1 MVGVK
6 VCAGFAAFF
15 LVEMTF
21 AGQGAWADQRELS
34 VTEVLQLV
42 EKNSPELSASKFRE
56 TAAEILHRRRR
67 HGHDQIVHRA
77 MREQRTVRPR
87 VAVTANGKFIEAES
101 FPSHTGIIKADTPQM
116 MDSFDG
122 TALIPA
128 DATEL
133 AVRLAG
139 EQFSPQLRIAIP
151 KAGDKAQTASMVM
164 GLRTKE

>member
-1 MVGVK
+1 MTPLLLPAALMLLQSDPWSGVLAQLHKELKSSPGMGCVVMVERKDATTLRLRVKTVGV
-6 VCAGFAAFF
+6 GF
-15 LVEMTF
+15 
-21 AGQGAWADQRELS
+21 
-34 VTEVLQLV
+34 
-42 EKNSPELSASKFRE
+42 
-56 TAAEILHRRRR
+56 
-67 HGHDQIVHRA
+67 
-77 MREQRTVRPR
+77 
-87 VAVTANGKFIEAES
+87 KFIEAES